1 MSIFTRVNR
10 RTLTPYAFIAPAMI
24 VMAIVTI
31 YPLIFQFW
39 MSFTNYGLANLRQGA
54 PAPDWVGLENYVKIL
69 TSELSIPNYSFLRLF
84 LYNIFWALSNV
95 TIHIILGVAIALL
108 LNHPGLKLKRLY
120 RALYVLPVLI
130 PPIVVAT
137 TWRNMFNQDAGAVN
151 MLLALVGQVFRIPP
165 ETFQLDWLRQVE
177 DPISFIP
184 LPLSYYAMLIANIW
198 LGWPLNAVVA
208 TGALQA
214 IPKDLYEAAEIDG
227 AGRWASFKTITL
239 TYLRPAMVPFA
250 IYGFVVTFNLFSLAY
265 FMSSGGP
272 FGRTELLVTQ
282 AYRLVNERQLYAV
295 GAAFAVVLFVI
306 LLTISL
312 ITNRLSKATARYD
325 DF

>member
-1 MSIFTRVNR
+1 M
-10 RTLTPYAFIAPAMI
+10 L
-24 VMAIVTI
+24 
-31 YPLIFQFW
+31 L
-39 MSFTNYGLANLRQGA
+39 GLA
-54 PAPDWVGLENYVKIL
+54 
-69 TSELSIPNYSFLRLF
+69 
-84 LYNIFWALSNV
+84 
-95 TIHIILGVAIALL
+95 
-108 LNHPGLKLKRLY
+108 
-120 RALYVLPVLI
+120 
-130 PPIVVAT
+130 
-137 TWRNMFNQDAGAVN
+137 
-151 MLLALVGQVFRIPP
+151 GQVFRIPP

-227 AGRWASFKTITL
+227 AGKWASFKTITL

-265 FMSSGGP
+265 FMSAGGP

-312 ITNRLSKATARYD
+312 ITNRISKATARYD

>member
-1 MSIFTRVNR
+1 MSIFTRVSR
-10 RTLTPYAFIAPAMI
+10 RSLTPYMFIAPAMI

-31 YPLIFQFW
+31 YPLLFQFW

-54 PAPDWVGLENYVKIL
+54 PAPDWVGLQNYVKIL

-95 TIHIILGVAIALL
+95 TIHIILGVSIALL

-137 TWRNMFNQDAGAVN
+137 TWRNMFNQDAGAIN
-151 MLLALVGQVFRIPP
+151 MLLAMVGQLFHIPP
-165 ETFQLDWLRQVE
+165 ETFKIDWLRQVQ

-184 LPLSYYAMLIANIW
+184 LPLSYYAMLVANIW

-227 AGRWASFKTITL
+227 AGKWASFKTITL

-265 FMSSGGP
+265 FMSAGGP

-282 AYRLVNERQLYAV
+282 AYRLVNERQLYAI

-312 ITNRLSKATARYD
+312 ITNRISKATARYD

>member
-1 MSIFTRVNR
+1 MEDIPDAGRSASDSSGIGEVAFLSDPARALP
-10 RTLTPYAFIAPAMI
+10 TLAALGIWQLVGFNMI
-24 VMAIVTI
+24 
-31 YPLIFQFW
+31 
-39 MSFTNYGLANLRQGA
+39 
-54 PAPDWVGLENYVKIL
+54 
-69 TSELSIPNYSFLRLF
+69 LF
-84 LYNIFWALSNV
+84 LAGLS
-95 TIHIILGVAIALL
+95 
-108 LNHPGLKLKRLY
+108 
-120 RALYVLPVLI
+120 
-130 PPIVVAT
+130 
-137 TWRNMFNQDAGAVN
+137 
-151 MLLALVGQVFRIPP
+151 
-165 ETFQLDWLRQVE
+165 
-177 DPISFIP
+177 
-184 LPLSYYAMLIANIW
+184 
-198 LGWPLNAVVA
+198 
-208 TGALQA
+208 A

-312 ITNRLSKATARYD
+312 ITNRISKATARYD